1 MQASLETLG
10 QLERRLNI
18 SVPVEQIDAEVNNR
32 LVRAART
39 VRIQGFRPGKA
50 PMKVVAQHYGAQ
62 IRDEVMGETIQMSFG
77 SAVREQNL
85 KVAGYPRFEPQHT
98 DDGDAAAQFRF
109 SAVFEVYPE
118 ITLGDLSGAELE
130 VPATE
135 VTDAEVDKT
144 IDILRKQRT
153 SFKAVTDR
161 AVQAGDRVIID
172 FKGTLDGVTF
182 EGGTAENYAVWLGQG
197 QMLPDFEAAII
208 GTKDEETKS
217 FDMTFPEDY
226 HGKDVAGKAVT
237 FEIKVKSIAEPLVP
251 EIDSEFAKVLGVE
264 DGDVS
269 KMRAEVRK
277 NVEREVKRRLLARTK
292 ENVMQI
298 LLDANPIE
306 VPKALVQLEI
316 GRLQQQTA
324 NDLSARGIDP
334 AQMQLPPQFFEPQ
347 AERRVKLGLIL
358 GEVVEANALT
368 AKPEQVRAVVEEFAE
383 SYEDP
388 QEVIT
393 WYYASADRLEG
404 PESLATEENVV
415 QWAKAQAKVVDKTLS
430 FDELMGN
437 RQ

>member
-1 MQASLETLG
+1 
-10 QLERRLNI
+10 
-18 SVPVEQIDAEVNNR
+18 
-32 LVRAART
+32 
-39 VRIQGFRPGKA
+39 
-50 PMKVVAQHYGAQ
+50 
-62 IRDEVMGETIQMSFG
+62 
-77 SAVREQNL
+77 
-85 KVAGYPRFEPQHT
+85 
-98 DDGDAAAQFRF
+98 
-109 SAVFEVYPE
+109 
-118 ITLGDLSGAELE
+118 
-130 VPATE
+130 
-135 VTDAEVDKT
+135 
-144 IDILRKQRT
+144 
-153 SFKAVTDR
+153 
-161 AVQAGDRVIID
+161 
-172 FKGTLDGVTF
+172 
-182 EGGTAENYAVWLGQG
+182 
-197 QMLPDFEAAII
+197 
-208 GTKDEETKS
+208 
-217 FDMTFPEDY
+217 
-226 HGKDVAGKAVT
+226 
-237 FEIKVKSIAEPLVP
+237 
-251 EIDSEFAKVLGVE
+251 
-264 DGDVS
+264 
-269 KMRAEVRK
+269 
-277 NVEREVKRRLLARTK
+277 
-292 ENVMQI
+292 MQI

>member
-18 SVPVEQIDAEVNNR
+18 SVPFEQIDAEVNNR
-32 LVRAART
+32 LVRAARSAK
-39 VRIQGFRPGKA
+39 IQGFRPGKA

-62 IRDEVMGETIQMSFG
+62 IRDEVMGETIQSSFG
-77 SAVREQNL
+77 NAVREQNL
-85 KVAGYPRFEPQHT
+85 KVAGYPRFEPQTGT
-98 DDGDAAAQFRF
+98 DEDKALFKF

-118 ITLGDLSGAELE
+118 FTLGDLSGTELE
-130 VPATE
+130 VPSVE

-153 SFKAVTDR
+153 TFNAVTER
-161 AVQAGDRVIID
+161 AAQANDRVIID
-172 FKGTLDGVTF
+172 FKGTLDGVPF
-182 EGGTAENYAVWLGQG
+182 EGGSAENYAVWLGQG
-197 QMLPDFEAAII
+197 QMLPDFETAII
-208 GTKDEETKS
+208 GTRDEETKS

-226 HGKDVAGKAVT
+226 HGKDVAGKTVT
-237 FEIKVKSIAEPLVP
+237 FEIKVKSIAEPVMP
-251 EIDSEFAKVLGVE
+251 EIDGEFAKLLGVE

-269 KMRAEVRK
+269 KMRAEVQK

-292 ENVMQI
+292 ENVMQA
-298 LLDANPIE
+298 LLEVNKIE
-306 VPKALVQLEI
+306 VPKALIQLEI

-324 NDLSARGIDP
+324 NDLAARGIDP
-334 AQMQLPPQFFEPQ
+334 GQMQLPTQLFEQQ
-347 AERRVKLGLIL
+347 AERRVALGLIL
-358 GEVVEANALT
+358 GEIVKANDLT
-368 AKPEQVRAVVEEFAE
+368 AKPEQVRAVVDEFAE

-388 QEVIT
+388 QEVVS
-393 WYYASADRLEG
+393 WYYASPERLEG

-415 QWAKAQAKVVDKTLS
+415 QWAKTRAKAVEKTLS

>member
-1 MQASLETLG
+1 MQVSLETLG

-18 SVPVEQIDAEVNNR
+18 SVPFEQIDAEVNNR
-32 LVRAART
+32 LVRASRSAK
-39 VRIQGFRPGKA
+39 IQGFRPGKA

-62 IRDEVMGETIQMSFG
+62 IRDEVMGETIQSSFG
-77 SAVREQNL
+77 NAVREQNL
-85 KVAGYPRFEPQHT
+85 KVAGYPRFEPQT
-98 DDGDAAAQFRF
+98 GADEDKALFKF

-118 ITLGDLSGAELE
+118 FSLGDLSGTELE
-130 VPATE
+130 VPNVE

-153 SFKAVTDR
+153 TFNAVTER
-161 AVQAGDRVIID
+161 AAQANDRVIID
-172 FKGTLDGVTF
+172 FKGTLDGVPF

-197 QMLPDFEAAII
+197 QMLPDFETAII
-208 GTKDEETKS
+208 GTRDEETKS

-226 HGKDVAGKAVT
+226 HGKDVAGKTVT
-237 FEIKVKSIAEPLVP
+237 FEIKVKSIAEPAMP
-251 EIDSEFAKVLGVE
+251 EIDGEFAKLLGVE

-269 KMRAEVRK
+269 KMRAEVQK

-292 ENVMQI
+292 ENVMQA
-298 LLDANPIE
+298 LLEVNKIE
-306 VPKALVQLEI
+306 VPKALIQLEI

-324 NDLSARGIDP
+324 NDLAARGIDP
-334 AQMQLPPQFFEPQ
+334 GQMQLPTQLFEQQ
-347 AERRVKLGLIL
+347 AERRVALGLIL
-358 GEVVEANALT
+358 GEIVKANDLT
-368 AKPEQVRAVVEEFAE
+368 AKPEQVRAVVDEFAE

-388 QEVIT
+388 QEVVS
-393 WYYASADRLEG
+393 WYYASPERLEG

-415 QWAKAQAKVVDKTLS
+415 QWAKTRAKAVEKTLS

>member
-1 MQASLETLG
+1 MQVSLETLG

-18 SVPVEQIDAEVNNR
+18 SVPFEQIDAEVNNR
-32 LVRAART
+32 LVRASRT
-39 VRIQGFRPGKA
+39 AKIQGFRPGKA
-50 PMKVVAQHYGAQ
+50 PMKVVAQFYGAQ
-62 IRDEVMGETIQMSFG
+62 IRDEVMGETIQSSFG
-77 SAVREQNL
+77 NAVREQNL
-85 KVAGYPRFEPQHT
+85 KVAGYPRFEPQAGEG
-98 DDGDAAAQFRF
+98 DDKSLFKF

-118 ITLGDLSGAELE
+118 VALADLSGAELE
-130 VPATE
+130 VPSVA

-153 SFKAVTDR
+153 TFKAVTDR
-161 AVQAGDRVIID
+161 AAQANDRVIID
-172 FKGTLDGVTF
+172 FKGTLDGVPF

-197 QMLPDFEAAII
+197 QMLPDFETAII

-217 FDMTFPEDY
+217 FEMTFPEDY
-226 HGKDVAGKAVT
+226 HGKDVAGKTVT
-237 FEIKVKSIAEPLVP
+237 FEIKVKSIAEPVMP
-251 EIDSEFAKVLGVE
+251 EIDAEFAKQLGVE

-269 KMRAEVRK
+269 KMRAEVQK

-298 LLDANPIE
+298 VLDANKID
-306 VPKALVQLEI
+306 VPKALIQLEV

-324 NDLSARGIDP
+324 NDLAARGIDP
-334 AQMQLPPQFFEPQ
+334 AQMQLPAQLFEQQ
-347 AERRVKLGLIL
+347 AERRVALGLLL
-358 GEVVEANALT
+358 GEIVKANDLT
-368 AKPEQVRAVVEEFAE
+368 AKPEQVRAVVDEFAE

-388 QEVIT
+388 QEVVS
-393 WYYASADRLEG
+393 WYYASPERLEG

-415 QWAKAQAKVVDKTLS
+415 QWVKSRAKVVEKTLS